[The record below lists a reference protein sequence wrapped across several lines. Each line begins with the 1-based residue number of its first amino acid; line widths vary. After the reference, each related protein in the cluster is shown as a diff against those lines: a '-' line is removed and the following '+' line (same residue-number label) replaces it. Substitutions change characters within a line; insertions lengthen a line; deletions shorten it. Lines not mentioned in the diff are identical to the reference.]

1 MRLADGSEAEFLL
14 PVHDAAED
22 KRQRKRESQKQDTE
36 RTLKLSG
43 LQKVLDVRAKRES
56 TLLVNGSAKG
66 KEDVVNYI
74 RCEVLPEQPT
84 IRIRGTSL
92 THGAMMLYA
101 GEKCVPKTILS
112 SVSLLTVRTSSVQ
125 DENTDHPRERRTSA
139 HRLRQPLLSR
149 LNNRSHRD
157 GAVGRRSLGGR
168 GIRTRVGS
176 GAPARLYMEAFDGE
190 AAHPSKRTA
199 HYLRHVLRQGWLVSL
214 LYGF

>member
-1 MRLADGSEAEFLL
+1 MRSRLRSKTFDLGEVPISPRTCWWNDRADALRILSARCSTEGPEVICDPLPIVLAPNSVQSVKVSAHASTPGTLTIKGCFVRLADGSEAEFLL

-101 GEKCVPKTILS
+101 GEECVPNLF
-112 SVSLLTVRTSSVQ
+112 SL
-125 DENTDHPRERRTSA
+125 P
-139 HRLRQPLLSR
+139 
-149 LNNRSHRD
+149 
-157 GAVGRRSLGGR
+157 SLC
-168 GIRTRVGS
+168 
-176 GAPARLYMEAFDGE
+176 
-190 AAHPSKRTA
+190 
-199 HYLRHVLRQGWLVSL
+199 
-214 LYGF
+214 